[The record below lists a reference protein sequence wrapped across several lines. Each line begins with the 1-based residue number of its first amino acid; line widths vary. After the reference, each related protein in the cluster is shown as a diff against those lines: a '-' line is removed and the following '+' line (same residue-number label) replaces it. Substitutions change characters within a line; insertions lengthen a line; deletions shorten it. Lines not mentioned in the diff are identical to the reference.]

1 MLTLLFRRG
10 LIGLKKPDRY
20 LQLRF
25 RVSQGISERVGS
37 ERPTEKHLDW
47 NKYLLSTTHQY
58 EYKYT
63 HPGLKKNFGVVY
75 RESS

>member
-1 MLTLLFRRG
+1 MLTLLFLRG
-10 LIGLKKPDRY
+10 LIGLEKPDRY
-20 LQLRF
+20 LQFRF
-25 RVSQGISERVGS
+25 RVSQGISERFGS

-47 NKYLLSTTHQY
+47 N

>member
-25 RVSQGISERVGS
+25 RVSQGISERFGS
-37 ERPTEKHLDW
+37 ERPTEKTLGLELVSII
-47 NKYLLSTTHQY
+47 N
-58 EYKYT
+58 YT
-63 HPGLKKNFGVVY
+63 SV
-75 RESS
+75 